1 MAGGKTQREVQQQQE
16 KEGTVNKVKTSPTKA
31 KKQKG
36 AVYAQVVEKNEFL
49 PDDVQTTPK
58 ETEH

>member
-1 MAGGKTQREVQQQQE
+1 MAGGKTQREVQQAQE
-16 KEGTVNKVKTSPTKA
+16 KEGTVNKVKTRPE
-31 KKQKG
+31 KG
-36 AVYAQVVEKNEFL
+36 RKRKSTVYAQVGEKNEFL